1 MQKFITSKILL
12 PRKFLGV
19 LIVFSLFTSITSCT
33 VSTGLQNMK
42 SINSTSTIISSGTK
56 ISNSAI
62 ININSINSIKTIV
75 SNSAIRTTFNNS

>member
-1 MQKFITSKILL
+1 MHKFIISKILL

-19 LIVFSLFTSITSCT
+19 LIVFSLFTSIISCT

-42 SINSTSTIISSGTK
+42 SIKPINTTISTGNK
-56 ISNSAI
+56 ISNRAI

-75 SNSAIRTTFNNS
+75 SNRAIRTTFNNY